1 MILFK
6 HELRQGRNTLLI
18 WSGVIAFMLGICIFI
33 YPEMKDQMGDISGLR
48 DENIRVTVRK
58 PKEKEIAAA
67 GRGKKARSTDALTSA
82 GYQLFE
88 RLRQLRTAIA
98 KEEGMPP
105 YIIFSDKTLIDMCVK
120 MPSDRRGMLAVSGVG
135 ENKFGKYGQRFIDE
149 ITAFAASHPGA
160 VFGAEGLGDRLD

>member
-1 MILFK
+1 M
-6 HELRQGRNTLLI
+6 
-18 WSGVIAFMLGICIFI
+18 
-33 YPEMKDQMGDISGLR
+33 R
-48 DENIRVTVRK
+48 DENARVTVRK

-120 MPSDRRGMLAVSGVG
+120 MPADRRGMLAVSGVG

-149 ITAFAASHPGA
+149 ITAFAAAHSGA